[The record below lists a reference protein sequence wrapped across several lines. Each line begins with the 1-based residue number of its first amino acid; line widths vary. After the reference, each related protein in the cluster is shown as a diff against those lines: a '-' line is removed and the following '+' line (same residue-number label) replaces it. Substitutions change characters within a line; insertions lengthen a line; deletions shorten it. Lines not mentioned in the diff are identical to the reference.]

1 MASNTVARFN
11 SWKEET
17 SMDIGLFDNFEEDGQ
32 LSMFDLGEDI
42 ENLSG
47 PIEEAENV
55 GNETGNKTLDT
66 VGTAKTE
73 GAVASGDTVAKEK
86 TVLSMTGGNRIRK
99 CSTCGRLLC
108 VREEAG
114 GYRSVCNTCGISY
127 KVS

>member
-1 MASNTVARFN
+1 
-11 SWKEET
+11 
-17 SMDIGLFDNFEEDGQ
+17 MDIGLFDNFEDDGQ

-47 PIEEAENV
+47 PIEETEIP
-55 GNETGNKTLDT
+55 GNETENRTKDT
-66 VGTAKTE
+66 VEIATTE
-73 GAVASGDTVAKEK
+73 GEAASGDTVSKEK
-86 TVLSMTGGNRIRK
+86 TALSMTGGNRIRK